1 MKNKI
6 KSYSLFIPTFILV
19 LILISSGLT
28 GVFAQNQNSF
38 GQNKK
43 NEEQVYNGLTITQ
56 SVNQEVFE
64 TDIDNNSVTY
74 SIDITN
80 NNECVNNYDVVF
92 VFDESDYMAKGGGDP
107 LQPSTRSKESAKLFV
122 DSFIRHD
129 DHLAL
134 VGYGNRVKRHSP
146 LPSDVTAIK
155 QLIDKRDSN
164 GGSNLYEA
172 LLLAQDELTSPRARA
187 SVEQIVFIVAGGNPT
202 EPSNDLNE
210 NKTLASNVAYALK
223 STGVEVI
230 TIGTGLAEDTDTSF
244 FTNLSSPG
252 QFYWAPSDYQIT
264 QIYQNLASSLS
275 GSSSATVAW
284 DDVSSLLGVA
294 ELVSIS
300 GNGRLENGQVI
311 WDLGDVECGASVQL
325 SYTFDFNSNLSDEY
339 IRKNI
344 IKATN
349 STSEI
354 YSSNELTI
362 TATSPWLEGSI
373 TDNTEKISKTTN
385 LTYDVSVENI
395 GKSTSRNVTASVSF
409 PDYIEI
415 ISSDI
420 EDAVINGNQISWSIN
435 ELNKDEVINYKIETV
450 ANIAN
455 EVTSGQ
461 ILAPLSLTNESQEFS
476 TSDLTLIE
484 KENTANYS
492 LFAKCIEISGDKMD
506 VYFGYN
512 NRLNSTQTL
521 TSSNIITGSGDNAEG
536 NVPLELLAGVNDLD
550 DPITLSKN
558 DSLSWVAEINDYSK
572 SVSINNT
579 FDSCQ
584 SDDDQQDDEQDE
596 DNNDDQQDDEQ
607 DEDNNDDQQDD
618 EQDEDN
624 NDDHQD
630 DEQDEDNNDDQQDD
644 EQDEDNNDDQQDDE
658 QDEDNNDDQQD
669 DEQDEDNNDDQQ
681 DDEQENESENE
692 PNIIVQTPS
701 LVLFPINVRVTS
713 ETPISNNQ
721 IVTDVEFVRNELINV
736 SLENAVVESNCI
748 DKSFELKNGLIN
760 SNTNIL
766 GVDYSIDGG
775 NNWFPNA
782 DLKGLGTK
790 NVEINFKTNRKEDK
804 LYNITFRARTSN
816 GSETSFSG
824 LDFLHQCNGEK
835 KILAHYFE
843 NGFTPAIINKEGEL
857 IINQS
862 LPLILHVETLG
873 GVENLELRL
882 YNTSEIDNID
892 YKTVNLDFDFATE
905 LWSSKIDPKNF
916 RDGYVYPVLVADNT
930 IFKSLK
936 KANIE
941 TSIIAEEEQA
951 DNNLNFEV
959 YYFNEYEWEKL
970 EYNEYN
976 LDQNKKSSIR
986 LTLFPGEYFV
996 EVNENGSKKYSDKF
1010 ILEKTSI
1017 VNIKNKKNLP
1027 SIFGFFQSLLTN
1039 LEIEIYSGDSYV
1051 SDDFSYNRET
1061 GKLAET
1067 YRTALN
1073 NVLFESADDEMILVS
1088 YWTRWDPYSTER
1100 LSLLGKIKNKI
1111 NDESIGNREVVIF
1124 VDEKNFDEL
1133 ERSLDLLDL
1142 DLRVI
1147 QITNPEIL
1155 NNLSRDPS
1163 SFSIYDNGLKSIL
1176 VTNGYSNLENYSEE
1190 LSNLNFI
1197 DL

>member
-1 MKNKI
+1 M
-6 KSYSLFIPTFILV
+6 
-19 LILISSGLT
+19 
-28 GVFAQNQNSF
+28 
-38 GQNKK
+38 
-43 NEEQVYNGLTITQ
+43 
-56 SVNQEVFE
+56 
-64 TDIDNNSVTY
+64 
-74 SIDITN
+74 
-80 NNECVNNYDVVF
+80 
-92 VFDESDYMAKGGGDP
+92 
-107 LQPSTRSKESAKLFV
+107 
-122 DSFIRHD
+122 
-129 DHLAL
+129 
-134 VGYGNRVKRHSP
+134 
-146 LPSDVTAIK
+146 
-155 QLIDKRDSN
+155 
-164 GGSNLYEA
+164 
-172 LLLAQDELTSPRARA
+172 
-187 SVEQIVFIVAGGNPT
+187 
-202 EPSNDLNE
+202 
-210 NKTLASNVAYALK
+210 
-223 STGVEVI
+223 
-230 TIGTGLAEDTDTSF
+230 
-244 FTNLSSPG
+244 
-252 QFYWAPSDYQIT
+252 
-264 QIYQNLASSLS
+264 
-275 GSSSATVAW
+275 
-284 DDVSSLLGVA
+284 
-294 ELVSIS
+294 
-300 GNGRLENGQVI
+300 
-311 WDLGDVECGASVQL
+311 
-325 SYTFDFNSNLSDEY
+325 
-339 IRKNI
+339 
-344 IKATN
+344 
-349 STSEI
+349 
-354 YSSNELTI
+354 
-362 TATSPWLEGSI
+362 
-373 TDNTEKISKTTN
+373 
-385 LTYDVSVENI
+385 
-395 GKSTSRNVTASVSF
+395 
-409 PDYIEI
+409 
-415 ISSDI
+415 
-420 EDAVINGNQISWSIN
+420 
-435 ELNKDEVINYKIETV
+435 
-450 ANIAN
+450 
-455 EVTSGQ
+455 
-461 ILAPLSLTNESQEFS
+461 
-476 TSDLTLIE
+476 
-484 KENTANYS
+484 
-492 LFAKCIEISGDKMD
+492 
-506 VYFGYN
+506 
-512 NRLNSTQTL
+512 
-521 TSSNIITGSGDNAEG
+521 
-536 NVPLELLAGVNDLD
+536 
-550 DPITLSKN
+550 
-558 DSLSWVAEINDYSK
+558 
-572 SVSINNT
+572 
-579 FDSCQ
+579 
-584 SDDDQQDDEQDE
+584 
-596 DNNDDQQDDEQ
+596 
-607 DEDNNDDQQDD
+607 
-618 EQDEDN
+618 
-624 NDDHQD
+624 
-630 DEQDEDNNDDQQDD
+630 
-644 EQDEDNNDDQQDDE
+644 
-658 QDEDNNDDQQD
+658 
-669 DEQDEDNNDDQQ
+669 
-681 DDEQENESENE
+681 
-692 PNIIVQTPS
+692 
-701 LVLFPINVRVTS
+701 VR
-713 ETPISNNQ
+713 
-721 IVTDVEFVRNELINV
+721 
-736 SLENAVVESNCI
+736 
-748 DKSFELKNGLIN
+748 
-760 SNTNIL
+760 
-766 GVDYSIDGG
+766 
-775 NNWFPNA
+775 
-782 DLKGLGTK
+782 
-790 NVEINFKTNRKEDK
+790 
-804 LYNITFRARTSN
+804 
-816 GSETSFSG
+816 
-824 LDFLHQCNGEK
+824 